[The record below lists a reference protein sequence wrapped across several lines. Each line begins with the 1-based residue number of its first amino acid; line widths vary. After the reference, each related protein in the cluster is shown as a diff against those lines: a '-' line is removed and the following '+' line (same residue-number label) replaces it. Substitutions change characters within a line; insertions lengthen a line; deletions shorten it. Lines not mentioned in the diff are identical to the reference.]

1 MIEYAVWLSQN
12 PKEEHLISKI
22 LEGQKQKT
30 LTEQWEIKNGVSEIG
45 PLSHIKGYLEFE
57 KFVAFYESLFNQ
69 DDH

>member
-1 MIEYAVWLSQN
+1 
-12 PKEEHLISKI
+12 